1 MGADLW
7 TWVVPEQPESGM
19 GEGLALIGQL
29 AQSVDEVLA
38 DLLWKLSLMLG

>member
-1 MGADLW
+1 
-7 TWVVPEQPESGM
+7 M
-19 GEGLALIGQL
+19 GEGLALMGQL